1 MNANL
6 IKAVMEAQGVKG
18 DARHIEAAASAL
30 SAALQS
36 TAERF
41 SKLPLEAEP
50 SAFTLEQRRV
60 AP

>member
-1 MNANL
+1 MNL
-6 IKAVMEAQGVKG
+6 IQINNLLEDQGVRA
-18 DARHIEAAASAL
+18 DPTHAAA
-30 SAALQS
+30 AATTVTSLLKS

-50 SAFTLEQRRV
+50 SGFQAEQRRV